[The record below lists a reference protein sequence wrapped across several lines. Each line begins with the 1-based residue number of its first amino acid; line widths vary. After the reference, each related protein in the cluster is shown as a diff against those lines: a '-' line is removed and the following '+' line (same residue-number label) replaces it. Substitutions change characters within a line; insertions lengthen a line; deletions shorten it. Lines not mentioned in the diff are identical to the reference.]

1 MQIVLVPGLW
11 LNASTWDAVV
21 PDLEAAGHAV
31 RALTLP
37 GMESKETDRSGVTL
51 ADHVGAVVDAVDAAH
66 DEGGPVLL
74 VGHSAGSGLV
84 HAATDARP
92 DKVARQVH
100 VGGFPGADGDPLLTG
115 LPAVDGEVAMPDWK
129 EMGEDANVKDFSEEQ
144 LIAFYAAAV
153 PVPEAVITTPVPL
166 TDERRYAVPVT
177 EVCPEYSAAD
187 LQEWMGEGHLPELER
202 ITDKEFVDIGGG
214 HWPQLTQPKSLARAI
229 LDAAR

>member
-1 MQIVLVPGLW
+1 
-11 LNASTWDAVV
+11 
-21 PDLEAAGHAV
+21 
-31 RALTLP
+31 
-37 GMESKETDRSGVTL
+37 
-51 ADHVGAVVDAVDAAH
+51 
-66 DEGGPVLL
+66 
-74 VGHSAGSGLV
+74 
-84 HAATDARP
+84 
-92 DKVARQVH
+92 
-100 VGGFPGADGDPLLTG
+100 
-115 LPAVDGEVAMPDWK
+115 MPDWK

-144 LIAFYAAAV
+144 LTAFYAAAV

-214 HWPQLTQPKSLARAI
+214 HWPQLTQPNSLARAI